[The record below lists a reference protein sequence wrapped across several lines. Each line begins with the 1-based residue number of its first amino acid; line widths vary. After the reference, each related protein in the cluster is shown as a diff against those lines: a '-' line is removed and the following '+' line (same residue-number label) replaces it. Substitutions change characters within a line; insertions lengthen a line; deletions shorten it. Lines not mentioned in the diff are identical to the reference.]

1 MTTSTFKKDR
11 KEVCL
16 LAIAI
21 ILLIWSSI
29 NAKDYLAWIM
39 LTIPSLIYIVVLT
52 ATYNKFKFTYLS
64 YVLVFIHI
72 IILLVGAKYTYTTNP
87 LFEYL
92 KEALNLSRNHYDRLG
107 HVAQGF
113 IPAIITREFL
123 LRKGYFKKSKFF
135 YVTVFAFVL
144 AISASWE
151 LLEFFAII
159 VSKKPARYVLS
170 FQGDILD
177 TQKDMLLAF
186 IGAACSLLF
195 LGKAHD
201 RRIKEISDTEAK
213 NSKH

>member
-1 MTTSTFKKDR
+1 MTTSPFKYDR
-11 KEVCL
+11 KEVWL
-16 LAIAI
+16 LVIVI

-29 NAKDYLAWIM
+29 NAKDYLAWMM

-52 ATYNKFKFTYLS
+52 ATYNKFKFTYFS

-72 IILLVGAKYTYTTNP
+72 IILIIGAKYTYTTNP

-92 KEALNLSRNHYDRLG
+92 KGAQNLSRNHYDRLG

-123 LRKGYFKKSKFF
+123 LRKSYFKKSKFF

-186 IGAACSLLF
+186 VGAGCSLLF
-195 LGKAHD
+195 LSKAHD
-201 RRIKEISDTEAK
+201 RRIKDISDNEFGD
-213 NSKH
+213 SK

>member
-1 MTTSTFKKDR
+1 MTTSPFKNDR
-11 KEVCL
+11 KEVWL
-16 LAIAI
+16 LVVII

-29 NAKDYLAWIM
+29 NAKDYLAWVM
-39 LTIPSLIYIVVLT
+39 LTIPSLIYIVVLVS
-52 ATYNKFKFTYLS
+52 TYNKFRFTYFS
-64 YVLVFIHI
+64 YVLVSIHI
-72 IILLVGAKYTYTTNP
+72 VILLIGAKYTYTSNP

-92 KEALNLSRNHYDRLG
+92 KEVLNLSRNHYDRLG

-123 LRKGYFKKSKFF
+123 LRKGYFIKSKFF

-159 VSKKPARYVLS
+159 ISNRPARYILS

-177 TQKDMLLAF
+177 TQKDLLLAVV
-186 IGAACSLLF
+186 GAACSLIF
-195 LGKAHD
+195 LGRAHD
-201 RRIKEISDTEAK
+201 RRIKEITDNEAED
-213 NSKH
+213 SK